1 MTSNSKL
8 FRFTDL
14 SGFGNLSGPGRVF
27 LLSTVLILFS
37 SISTYSKDLGNGF
50 TDHGVTY
57 PVSSH
62 RGAVATVDANG
73 RDVVLLWLYDHRG
86 GYGLLMID
94 AETGKSEQF
103 PIPFP
108 LDVPYGDTPYSS
120 ILSSKNK
127 FYTFFNSYFTEFDPI
142 KRAFTFTK
150 KAMPQMAMGMT
161 EDDKGVIW
169 AVSYP
174 NSGIVCFNPVS
185 GEFKDYGYVY
195 KQNWRQYPRNLA
207 ADNTG
212 FLYYSM
218 GNTASQIIAFN
229 PATGQAKPML
239 TEAERIRG
247 SAYLYRDL
255 NGKVYG
261 QSKQAGDGEW
271 YEFYEGNRK
280 DIGKHD
286 LLNPKPIV
294 TGSQNLF
301 YKDFPDGKKIKNL
314 DLLERVLVIEDP
326 KTKTEKKLSFSYT
339 SDGALV
345 MGVGTSPKKTIVGG
359 TTFPMR
365 FFNYNPKTDKF
376 SNEEAFGQFNALA
389 CQGGRFYFGVYP
401 QGALLEWNPSKSWIN
416 SKAGTKTNPQIIAS
430 SSLLTHRPHK
440 ILAYPDG
447 KTIIMS
453 GTPEYGYTG
462 GGLIFWDRKKKTQTL
477 LKDSTIIL
485 DQSTMSMVGLP
496 AGKLLGGTTTA
507 PGTGGE
513 KKADVAELYIMDM
526 ASKKVEWHKALIPG
540 TQNYSD
546 ICLGPDGLIYGIAD
560 LNKFFVF
567 DPVKR
572 SIVNQQNVETSFGRT
587 IWAQSPR
594 IIVSGPNKE
603 IYLLFAKGIV
613 KVEPGSFKLT
623 MIVKSPV
630 PIDAGGDY
638 LDGRIYFISG
648 SHLCSYTIP
657 DRL

>member
-8 FRFTDL
+8 FKFADL
-14 SGFGNLSGPGRVF
+14 TAFQNLSGLGRVF
-27 LLSTVLILFS
+27 LLGLVLNLFP
-37 SISTYSKDLGNGF
+37 SISISSKDLGKGF

-62 RGAVATVDANG
+62 RGAVATVDGNG

-120 ILSSKNK
+120 ILSSKNR
-127 FYTFFNSYFTEFDPI
+127 FYTFFNNYFTEFDPI

-169 AVSYP
+169 AATYP
-174 NSGIVCFNPVS
+174 NSGIVSFDPIS

-195 KQNWRQYPRNLA
+195 KQNWRQYPRNLV

-212 FLYYSM
+212 FIYYSM

-239 TEAERIRG
+239 TEAERNRG
-247 SAYLYRDL
+247 SAYVYRDL
-255 NGKVYG
+255 DGKVYG
-261 QSKQAGDGEW
+261 QSKQASDGDW

-280 DIGKHD
+280 NIGKHD
-286 LLNPKPIV
+286 LINPKPII
-294 TGSQNLF
+294 TGNQNLF
-301 YKDFPDGKKIKNL
+301 YKEFPDGKRIKNL

-345 MGVGTSPKKTIVGG
+345 MGVSTSPKKTIVGG

-365 FFNYNPKTDKF
+365 FFNYNPKTGKF

-389 CQGGRFYFGVYP
+389 CQGDRFYFGAYP

-416 SKAGTKTNPQIIAS
+416 SKAGAKTNPQIIAS
-430 SSLLTHRPHK
+430 SSLLTHRPHR

-485 DQSTMSMVGLP
+485 NQSTMSMAALP
-496 AGKLLGGTTTA
+496 GGKLLGGTTTE

-513 KKADVAELYIMDM
+513 KKAKEAELYIMDM
-526 ASKKVEWHKALIPG
+526 ASKGVEWHQAILPG
-540 TQNYSD
+540 VQHYSD
-546 ICLGPDGLIYGIAD
+546 MCIGPDGLVYGIAD
-560 LNKFFVF
+560 LKMFFVF
-567 DPVKR
+567 DPAKR
-572 SIVNQQNVETSFGRT
+572 LIVNQQNVDTSFGRT
-587 IWAQSPR
+587 TSAQSPR
-594 IIVSGPNKE
+594 IFISGPKKE
-603 IYLLFAKGIV
+603 IYLLFVKGIV
-613 KVEPGSFKLT
+613 KVEPGSFKMT
-623 MIVKSPV
+623 MIVESPV

-638 LDGRIYFISG
+638 LDGHIYFNSG
-648 SHLCSYTIP
+648 SHLISYK
-657 DRL
+657 L